1 MGGHIEAGSCDSEDI
16 SLSPSESILR
26 IKGDTCKRVNIILT
40 PKPNTTFN
48 NVILYFSFL
57 KYYSLSYIYIYI
69 KDTAYL
75 LKIIL
80 SFSLYWPFDFILLK
94 VPTLY
99 KPT

>member
-1 MGGHIEAGSCDSEDI
+1 MGQNCNSQAMGGHIEAGSCDSEDI

-57 KYYSLSYIYIYI
+57 KYYSLSYIYIY
-69 KDTAYL
+69 KRYCL
-75 LKIIL
+75 SLKN
-80 SFSLYWPFDFILLK
+80 
-94 VPTLY
+94 
-99 KPT
+99 